1 MKQVID
7 ADLVVLKKKDF
18 FLFVIH
24 CKTYWTMKMLFL
36 LFTMRRKLMHTVC
49 ISPCRID
56 LRMLYGIMHGIGTD
70 VNLNLLIR
78 FHNYIIIF
86 LLILFCFT
94 GYTMHW
100 DRIYQKYKVLIFTGS
115 TNRTFIH
122 MCMVKILIWNW
133 YIQVHF

>member
-7 ADLVVLKKKDF
+7 ADLVVLKKKRF
-18 FLFVIH
+18 FFIRYSLQDILNNENAIFIVYNEKKINAPDE
-24 CKTYWTMKMLFL
+24 F
-36 LFTMRRKLMHTVC
+36 HTVC

-86 LLILFCFT
+86 FIDFVLF
-94 GYTMHW
+94 Y
-100 DRIYQKYKVLIFTGS
+100 R
-115 TNRTFIH
+115 
-122 MCMVKILIWNW
+122 
-133 YIQVHF
+133 VHYALRPYLSEI

>member
-7 ADLVVLKKKDF
+7 TDLVVLKKKRF
-18 FLFVIH
+18 FFIRYSLQDILNNENAIFIVYNEKKINAPDE
-24 CKTYWTMKMLFL
+24 F
-36 LFTMRRKLMHTVC
+36 HTVC

-94 GYTMHW
+94 GYTMH
-100 DRIYQKYKVLIFTGS
+100 
-115 TNRTFIH
+115 
-122 MCMVKILIWNW
+122 
-133 YIQVHF
+133 